1 MSGTSRGQAYS
12 LEAIAGSVIV
22 VMALLFALQSIIITP
37 TTSSGVDPDVRE
49 DLRAQASD
57 TLVIVNSNETT
68 DISYYARHWIP
79 ESRTFEGGQNPSVGY
94 GTTEPP
100 GIFGNILNITFS
112 QRSRL
117 YNIEVLYLGANATDD
132 RGRVPM
138 VYRGQPAEGAVTAS
152 YTVTLYDNQTLTSGK
167 TGTAE
172 LWEYRTD
179 PNSEAYYPIP
189 NAVEGPV
196 YNVVEVRLTVW

>member
-1 MSGTSRGQAYS
+1 
-12 LEAIAGSVIV
+12 
-22 VMALLFALQSIIITP
+22 
-37 TTSSGVDPDVRE
+37 
-49 DLRAQASD
+49 
-57 TLVIVNSNETT
+57 
-68 DISYYARHWIP
+68 
-79 ESRTFEGGQNPSVGY
+79 
-94 GTTEPP
+94 
-100 GIFGNILNITFS
+100 
-112 QRSRL
+112 
-117 YNIEVLYLGANATDD
+117 
-132 RGRVPM
+132 M

-172 LWEYRTD
+172 LWEYGTD